1 MNHNPKLA
9 LWLKPTPSKEAGINN
24 IQMPGQPQNI
34 VWQTR
39 PREPNAYE
47 LALSQHLISGFKA
60 DKITPADLAAHFNE
74 QGFRHE
80 GGGDWDSVN
89 FEAEMAR
96 LGY

>member
-24 IQMPGQPQNI
+24 IQMPGQSQNV

-47 LALSQHLISGFKA
+47 LALCQHLIAGFKA
-60 DKITPADLAAHFNE
+60 DKVTSTDMAAHLNE
-74 QGFRHE
+74 IGFRHE
-80 GGGDWDSVN
+80 SGDEWHSAN